1 MEALV
6 FPDSHEPTTF
16 AHYGAAVVDYAS
28 SGVDEGREQAAFA
41 SAMRPWLEKT
51 RIANPDVRVT
61 SGIGSGHFASVL
73 AVAGGP
79 SIAVTTDGVGTKI
92 ELARLV
98 GRYESV
104 GIDCVANNVNDLI
117 CVGADPVALVDYIAL
132 DEVDERVLGELARGL
147 FLGADAAGVA
157 VVGGEIAQV
166 ASLLAPRGASEA
178 PVFDLVGTALGVLPA
193 GASVL
198 DGSAVSAGDLV
209 VGLRSSGLHS
219 NGFSLARRALG
230 DRLASVAD
238 QLLEPTRVYVGAAR
252 ALWAAAVPVRGM
264 VHISGGGLLNLLRL
278 AAPVGYVLDGL
289 PEPPEVFELIRS
301 AGDVPLAEMYATF
314 NMGIGLCV
322 VVPSDAVDAT
332 LAALDEGEVIGR
344 VVDGPDRRVE
354 LPAVG
359 LVGRGDAFS

>member
-1 MEALV
+1 M
-6 FPDSHEPTTF
+6 
-16 AHYGAAVVDYAS
+16 DYTS
-28 SGVDEGREQAAFA
+28 SGVDEEREQAAFA
-41 SAMRPWLEKT
+41 AAMRPWLEKT
-51 RIANPDVRVT
+51 RIANPDVRVA

-73 AVAGGP
+73 QLAGGP

-132 DEVDERVLGELARGL
+132 DAVDETVLGELARGL

-157 VVGGEIAQV
+157 IVGGEIAQV
-166 ASLLAPRGASEA
+166 ATLLAARGPSES
-178 PVFDLVGTALGVLPA
+178 PVFDLVGTAIGVMPA
-193 GASVL
+193 GAAVL
-198 DGSAVSAGDLV
+198 DGSSITPGDVV

-219 NGFSLARRALG
+219 NGYSLARRALG
-230 DRLASVAD
+230 DGLAEVAD
-238 QLLEPTRVYVGAAR
+238 RLLEPTRVYVGAAR
-252 ALWAAAVPVRGM
+252 SLWAAGVPLRGM

-289 PEPPEVFELIRS
+289 PDPPEVFELVRR
-301 AGDVPLAEMYATF
+301 AGDVAAAEMYATF

-322 VVPSDAVDAT
+322 VVPPE
-332 LAALDEGEVIGR
+332 AAGAAIAAMGEGEVIGR
-344 VVDGPDRRVE
+344 VVEGPDRRVE
-354 LPAVG
+354 IPTAA
-359 LVGRGDAFS
+359 LVGRGDAFADAFV